1 MLEKL
6 NKDMI
11 DAMKNKETVKLTVIR
26 EIKGNMKLAE
36 IDQKKEMNDDLLI
49 EVVSK
54 GIKTRKESIKEF
66 EKGNRQDLIDKSV
79 IEIEILEKYLPE
91 QLSSE
96 EVIKII
102 DEIFVSVNPTSI
114 KDMGKIMSCA
124 TEKLKG
130 RTDISEVSKIIREK
144 LNNL

>member
-11 DAMKNKETVKLTVIR
+11 DAMKNKETVRLTVIR
-26 EIKGNMKLAE
+26 EVKGNMKLAE

-66 EKGNRQDLIDKSV
+66 EKGNRQDLIDKTK

-96 EVIKII
+96 EVVKII

-114 KDMGKIMSCA
+114 KDMGKIMASA

-130 RTDISEVSKIIREK
+130 RTDMSEVSKIIREK

>member
-11 DAMKNKETVKLTVIR
+11 DAMKNKETVRLTVIR
-26 EIKGNMKLAE
+26 EVKGNMKLAE

-66 EKGNRQDLIDKSV
+66 EKGNRQDLIDKTQ

-96 EVIKII
+96 EVVKII

-114 KDMGKIMSCA
+114 KDMGKIMASA

-130 RTDISEVSKIIREK
+130 RTDMSEVSKIIREK